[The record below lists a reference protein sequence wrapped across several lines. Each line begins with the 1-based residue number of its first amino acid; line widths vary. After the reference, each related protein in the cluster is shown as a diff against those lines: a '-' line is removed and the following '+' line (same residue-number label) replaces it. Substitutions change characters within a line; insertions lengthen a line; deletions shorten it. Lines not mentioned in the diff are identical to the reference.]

1 MNATPLLNFSGN
13 EAYGA
18 MPRGFATWWL
28 GTLFETP
35 HGSAGTLKNS
45 VVWNQYDAGYFTY
58 ETNNLV
64 IDGFVARG
72 DASQLSN
79 PYNYT
84 QGLFFGDYMTRN
96 AIVMN
101 LDIQD
106 EGTGIKVPQNVGR
119 GGASEMITFTI
130 ENAYLRNE
138 TNIEVPI
145 LLSSNGGA
153 GLSARTVIIQN
164 VQFAQPVAPIPYGWQ
179 NWNIV
184 MDTTGASDP
193 NFNNTTSAE
202 VVDVINYN
210 DVTGDN
216 FHVFNASNAP
226 PGATTRP
233 FIDGFVD

>member
-1 MNATPLLNFSGN
+1 
-13 EAYGA
+13 

-72 DASQLSN
+72 DASQLSD

-96 AIVMN
+96 AIVKN

-106 EGTGIKVPQNVGR
+106 EGTGIRVPSNVGR

-130 ENAYLRNE
+130 ENAYLRNQ
-138 TNIEVPI
+138 TNIEIPI
-145 LLSSNGGA
+145 LESSNGGA

-164 VQFAQPVAPIPYGWQ
+164 VQFAQPVAAIPSGWQ

-184 MDTTGASDP
+184 MDTTGGGDP

-202 VVDVINYN
+202 VVNVINYN

-216 FHVFNASNAP
+216 FHVFNAQNAP

-233 FIDGFVD
+233 RINGFVA